1 MSSCPEEREPLAG
14 GGVGQ
19 GVPRSP
25 TRLAGALAAVAVLV
39 GAGPA
44 AAQGDP
50 AGFELSLTGP
60 QVALAGRPVAV
71 RGVAYRVFGLAELR
85 PLPRAHVRARVATD
99 DDDVPEAP
107 WVDVVADA
115 RGAFQ
120 IDVPAPEA
128 PRGETRLEVAVGDG
142 RDERSFPFP
151 LALNPPLGLDL
162 IADRRLYEP
171 GETIHLWARVWDLR
185 SLRPMPG
192 VTVRFANEVGRLGGG
207 PREVRTAD
215 SGVASLD
222 VAVPGDAIEGDHS
235 FVAMVGG
242 VSRSV
247 SLRVGTRVFARLFA
261 TVHTPDE
268 AIAPHGL
275 AQVTVNVRTP
285 SGAPVRGAT
294 VQLEVDGQRAGSART
309 GRDGT
314 AGFEV
319 RAPAYLEHD
328 TGTIGVRA
336 TIQHPAHG
344 QVVASSSIRLA
355 VPLALDVEAV
365 VPHGGLVPEV
375 AGVMWLVLSDGSGE
389 PPPAG
394 TEVEVRGAAV
404 RGRPERVRTD
414 EHGIAEVPV
423 HLPRGAATQS
433 EDEDTAHTTLVV
445 HVAGRLGRT
454 VRVQVPVLRDAL
466 VVPRVAA
473 PVLAVGRPVEVA
485 LARRPAAGQRPVI
498 VELLADGALVV
509 SKVVPPGESRARID
523 LPAGWL
529 GVLLVRARPL
539 VEDGVAEGAGA
550 IDAVLVR
557 PELPFFPGLEAS
569 RDVYGVRDRATVT
582 LRTPAAATP
591 RAWAAVLVRD
601 LAAHAGES
609 PFSFQWLDGAFEQ
622 AVIDPSTDGA
632 ARFLR
637 TALAAHAAADPTPT
651 PAPPLLD
658 ALGLPPE
665 ETLED
670 PSSERGTL
678 RDPFPLA
685 DELRRRGVGP
695 TMLEIEEL
703 LASSLDEDGLAE
715 VTVGRGAARRFKPD
729 LLESLG
735 EPAVTIGDAPL
746 TVAMLQAADPS
757 FRYESVA
764 RRVGRRRLVQ
774 LAVQLAAYLDPGDD
788 ASVGQRMAARE
799 PFDRWLPR
807 MVERGVI
814 EPEALLD
821 PWGGH
826 FVLRRGGTPA
836 LTLAVEAA
844 GIELVSP
851 GPDGRAGTADD
862 LRDPFAR
869 AVPAGTPYAVAS
881 GEDEL
886 LRTLSLQSSAEEIL
900 QALLAS
906 YQRASAEV
914 SEEEIGDAM
923 IARASEGSLSGEAL
937 GQSYGGA
944 GLGLT
949 GTGRGGGGS
958 GSGTIGL
965 GSMGTIGHGRGS
977 GFASAVARVVRE
989 RFPATLKFV
998 PSIPIDP
1005 SGRTPI
1011 EVPLADAITTYRVE
1025 AVVWTADGFVW
1036 STSIN
1041 LRVDQELTVDAPV
1054 PEEATVGDRLLLP
1067 VRVANRA
1074 ARERELVVRLAAP
1087 GARPTDR
1094 TVRVPAA
1101 DAIEVPLTVV
1111 LDHPVEDELVVVAS
1125 TASDQVLDAVRR
1137 PVAVRRPTRRVRT
1150 ERSSLAGDAPDL
1162 AVDVPA
1168 GASALP
1174 GSEVRVSVGLA
1185 LFPAP
1190 ASEPLAAWVD
1200 AFDPAAPAGVRP
1212 IALDSADGPSAARA
1226 VGARWSLPATSSEAL
1241 SAALARVTEATAEG
1255 NGAGAPEAVALLTD
1269 VLLGLAPAV
1278 PHLGTAG
1285 RPRAELEALLRA
1297 VRTRVSTGAAEVED
1311 DPALWARV
1319 AAALALTAPRG
1330 ASTSRVGE
1338 LVRRAR
1344 RALLEVG
1351 EDTWVAADD
1360 GLRATAWLAVAEL
1373 ALGERARAF
1382 RLVTTLGRL
1391 TAAGRPLDG
1400 EALAAARIA
1409 ALRLSAGRAVR
1420 EVRVVV
1426 DGRSRRLALARGEGR
1441 LPAPELGTPGRH
1453 AVRIEGA
1460 GRSPLFLRT
1469 TAVYGV
1475 PWSDVP
1481 RRPGSLR
1488 VELEGEPPAIDERA
1502 TLAIVVR
1509 NRSPRT
1515 VVAPT
1520 LQVTLFAGAELDE
1533 EARMTLTRHG
1543 VRSIDTALGV
1553 VQMTLPALPP
1563 GALRRVPLPV
1573 NASVGGDLSGLG
1585 VAAWPSDRPEDVTIV
1600 APRRLHLVRREA
1612 VR

>member
-1 MSSCPEEREPLAG
+1 
-14 GGVGQ
+14 
-19 GVPRSP
+19 
-25 TRLAGALAAVAVLV
+25 
-39 GAGPA
+39 
-44 AAQGDP
+44 
-50 AGFELSLTGP
+50 
-60 QVALAGRPVAV
+60 
-71 RGVAYRVFGLAELR
+71 
-85 PLPRAHVRARVATD
+85 
-99 DDDVPEAP
+99 
-107 WVDVVADA
+107 
-115 RGAFQ
+115 
-120 IDVPAPEA
+120 
-128 PRGETRLEVAVGDG
+128 
-142 RDERSFPFP
+142 
-151 LALNPPLGLDL
+151 
-162 IADRRLYEP
+162 
-171 GETIHLWARVWDLR
+171 
-185 SLRPMPG
+185 
-192 VTVRFANEVGRLGGG
+192 
-207 PREVRTAD
+207 
-215 SGVASLD
+215 
-222 VAVPGDAIEGDHS
+222 
-235 FVAMVGG
+235 
-242 VSRSV
+242 
-247 SLRVGTRVFARLFA
+247 
-261 TVHTPDE
+261 
-268 AIAPHGL
+268 
-275 AQVTVNVRTP
+275 
-285 SGAPVRGAT
+285 
-294 VQLEVDGQRAGSART
+294 
-309 GRDGT
+309 
-314 AGFEV
+314 
-319 RAPAYLEHD
+319 
-328 TGTIGVRA
+328 
-336 TIQHPAHG
+336 
-344 QVVASSSIRLA
+344 
-355 VPLALDVEAV
+355 
-365 VPHGGLVPEV
+365 
-375 AGVMWLVLSDGSGE
+375 MWLLVSDCSCE
-389 PPPAG
+389 PAPAG
-394 TEVEVRGAAV
+394 TEVEVLGAAV

-423 HLPRGAATQS
+423 HLPRGAATRS
-433 EDEDTAHTTLVV
+433 EDEDAAHTTLVV
-445 HVAGRLGRT
+445 HVAGLLGRT
-454 VRVQVPVLRDAL
+454 ARVEVPVLREAL
-466 VVPRVAA
+466 VVPRVTA
-473 PVLAVGRPVEVA
+473 PVLAVGRPVEVT

-498 VELLADGALVV
+498 VELLANGALVA
-509 SKVVPPGESRARID
+509 SKVVPPGETRARID

-539 VEDGVAEGAGA
+539 VEDGVAEGTGA

-557 PELPFFPGLEAS
+557 PERPLFPGLEAD

-622 AVIDPSTDGA
+622 AVIDPSTDSA

-637 TALAAHAAADPTPT
+637 TTLAAHAASDPTPN

-658 ALGLPPE
+658 ALGLPSE

-670 PSSERGTL
+670 SASSERGTL
-678 RDPFPLA
+678 RDPFPLS

-703 LASSLDEDGLAE
+703 LASSLDEDGLGD

-729 LLESLG
+729 LLESQG

-774 LAVQLAAYLDPGDD
+774 LAVLLASYLDPGDD

-826 FVLRRGGTPA
+826 FVLRRSGTPA

-923 IARASEGSLSGEAL
+923 VARASEGSLSGEAL
-937 GQSYGGA
+937 GQAYGGA

-949 GTGRGGGGS
+949 GTGRGGGGG

-965 GSMGTIGHGRGS
+965 GSLGTIGHGRGS
-977 GFASAVARVVRE
+977 GYAAAVARVVRE

-1041 LRVDQELTVDAPV
+1041 LRVDQEITVDAPV

-1074 ARERELVVRLAAP
+1074 ARERELVIRLGAP

-1094 TVRVPAA
+1094 TVRVPGA
-1101 DAIEVPLTVV
+1101 DATEVPLTVV

-1125 TASDQVLDAVRR
+1125 TTTEQVLDAVRR
-1137 PVAVRRPTRRVRT
+1137 PVAVRRSTRRVRT

-1162 AVDVPA
+1162 AIDVPA
-1168 GASALP
+1168 GAAALP

-1190 ASEPLAAWVD
+1190 ASESLAAWTD
-1200 AFDPAAPAGVRP
+1200 AFDPAAPADVGP
-1212 IALDSADGPSAARA
+1212 IALDSTDGPSAARA

-1241 SAALARVTEATAEG
+1241 SAALARITEATAEG
-1255 NGAGAPEAVALLTD
+1255 RGDGAPESVALLTD

-1278 PHLGTAG
+1278 PHLRAAG

-1297 VRTRVSTGAAEVED
+1297 MRTRVSTGAAELED
-1311 DPALWARV
+1311 EPALWARV

-1400 EALAAARIA
+1400 ETLAAARIA

-1420 EVRVVV
+1420 EVRVIV
-1426 DGRSRRLALARGEGR
+1426 DGRPRRLALARGEGR

-1460 GRSPLFLRT
+1460 GRSPLFVRT
-1469 TAVYGV
+1469 TLVYGV

-1502 TLAIVVR
+1502 GLAIVVR

-1533 EARMTLTRHG
+1533 EGRMTLTRHG

-1563 GALRRVPLPV
+1563 GAMRRVPLPV
-1573 NASVGGDLSGLG
+1573 NASVGGDLLGLG
-1585 VAAWPSDRPEDVTIV
+1585 VAVWPSDRPEDVTIL

-1612 VR
+1612 AR